1 MALDPLLHS
10 GTTNFMGSQTMNYDA
25 RIAELQQAQ
34 QVLQQQKM
42 QAEAAAAGKPQQSS
56 TATPIWD
63 EIERITDELSESE
76 FAFIGADE
84 EYKKSQEAINTIILR
99 EQLRIVR
106 PIAEQSAD
114 GKQALQTHLDNL
126 KQLRKMAKKNAES
139 QMVEWQDYM
148 QNYAD
153 MPFADYKKM
162 KLKKK
167 GEK

>member
-1 MALDPLLHS
+1 MPIDPLLS
-10 GTTNFMGSQTMNYDA
+10 TGTSFMGNQSASYDA
-25 RIAELQQAQ
+25 RIAELQQQ
-34 QVLQQQKM
+34 QQILQQQKL
-42 QAEAAAAGKPQQSS
+42 QAEAAATGKQQQTSS
-56 TATPIWD
+56 VTPIWD
-63 EIERITDELSESE
+63 EIERITEELSESE
-76 FAFIGADE
+76 FTFVSADE
-84 EYKKSQEAINTIILR
+84 EFKKSQEAINTIILR

-106 PIAEQSAD
+106 PIVEQSND
-114 GKQALQTHLDNL
+114 GKQALQTHLDTL

-153 MPFADYKKM
+153 MPFAEYKKM